1 MGVGEKIVQLE
12 LFYHDRIAG
21 RILGMVDIVS
31 LVEKS
36 IETVNRDDAA
46 KMAQKFQKGKF
57 DFNDLLTQMQQM
69 KKMGG
74 MGAMMKLLPGLG
86 NMASQ
91 LEGAGLDD
99 SFIKKQ
105 EAIIF
110 SMTKAERANPE
121 LLNAKRRIRIAAGSG
136 TTVQDIN
143 KLTKQLEGM
152 QKMMKSMRKMGSG
165 KMMGMMNKMMGGK
178 MDDLEMMAQSMDP
191 NTLADDMS
199 ALGPNPFAPGGPMA
213 NAGGLGDL
221 SSLLGGKKK

>member
-1 MGVGEKIVQLE
+1 
-12 LFYHDRIAG
+12 
-21 RILGMVDIVS
+21 
-31 LVEKS
+31 
-36 IETVNRDDAA
+36 
-46 KMAQKFQKGKF
+46 
-57 DFNDLLTQMQQM
+57 
-69 KKMGG
+69 
-74 MGAMMKLLPGLG
+74 
-86 NMASQ
+86 
-91 LEGAGLDD
+91 
-99 SFIKKQ
+99 
-105 EAIIF
+105 
-110 SMTKAERANPE
+110 MTKAERANPE